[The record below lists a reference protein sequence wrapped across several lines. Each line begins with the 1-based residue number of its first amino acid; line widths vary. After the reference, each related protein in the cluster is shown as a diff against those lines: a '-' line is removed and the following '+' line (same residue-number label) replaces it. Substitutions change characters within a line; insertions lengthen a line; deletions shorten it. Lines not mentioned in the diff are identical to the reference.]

1 MVGNGVGILG
11 TGSYL
16 PDKVLT
22 NFDLEKMVDTSDEWI
37 RTRTGIRE
45 RRIASDGEASSD
57 LAYQASLKALKQA
70 GITAEDLDMILV
82 ATITPDMFF
91 PSTACLLQHKL
102 GARTVG
108 AMDISAACSG
118 FLYGLSTAYQFVK
131 SGSCRYV
138 LVVGVECLSRI
149 TNWNDRSTCVLF
161 GDGAGAVV
169 VGPVED
175 GYGFLS
181 FELGSDGSGGDLL
194 LLPGGGSRCPTTAE
208 TVNDQLH
215 YIQMNGPE
223 VFKFAVR
230 IMEQASLAALNKAGL
245 KKEEVQILI
254 PHQANFRIIDSAR
267 KRLGLRED
275 QVMVNV
281 DKYGNMS
288 AASIPVALDEAV
300 QQKRLKKGDH
310 VVFVGFGGGLT
321 WGASAMR
328 WNLEI

>member
-1 MVGNGVGILG
+1 MDGKGIGILG

-16 PDKVLT
+16 PEKILT
-22 NFDLEKMVDTSDEWI
+22 NYDLEKMVDTSDEWI

-45 RRIASDGEASSD
+45 RRIASAEEASSD
-57 LAYQASLKALKQA
+57 LAYHASLKALSQA
-70 GITAEDLDMILV
+70 GISAEDLDMILV
-82 ATITPDMFF
+82 ATVTPDMFF

-102 GARTVG
+102 GARKIA

-118 FLYGLSTAYQFVK
+118 FLYALSTAYQFVK

-138 LVVGVECLSRI
+138 LVVGVECLSKI
-149 TNWNDRSTCVLF
+149 TNWKDRKTCVLF

-169 VGPVED
+169 VGPVDE

-181 FELGSDGSGGDLL
+181 FELGADGSGGDLL
-194 LLPGGGSRCPTTAE
+194 LVPGGGSRCPASAN
-208 TVNDQLH
+208 TVKDELH
-215 YIQMNGPE
+215 YIQMNGQE

-230 IMEQASLAALNKAGL
+230 IMEQTSLAVVDKAGL
-245 KKEEVQILI
+245 SKEDVQLLI
-254 PHQANFRIIDSAR
+254 PHQANFRIIDAAR
-267 KRLGLRED
+267 KRLGLSEE
-275 QVMVNV
+275 QVVINV

-300 QQKRLKKGDH
+300 QEQRINKGDI

-328 WNLEI
+328 WNL